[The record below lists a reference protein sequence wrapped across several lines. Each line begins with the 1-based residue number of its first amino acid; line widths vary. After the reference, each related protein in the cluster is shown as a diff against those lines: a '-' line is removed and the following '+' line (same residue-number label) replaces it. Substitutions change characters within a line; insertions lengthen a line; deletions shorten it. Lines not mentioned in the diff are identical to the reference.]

1 MAKWRIAAGG
11 VTWGSEAAYY
21 WLEPPEFEPMLDQIV
36 EAGYTAI
43 ERSSNFPEDP
53 VLVRRLL
60 EQRGL
65 DFVGAWRWIDVLDP
79 ANHESELS
87 RTTEFGR
94 QVKEIGGGV
103 IILSEKIRPH
113 RNEVAGRV
121 TEADALSEN
130 EFQALTGWL
139 NRAGEALLELEL
151 RTVYHPHAGTSIER
165 RFEFERLLAATDP
178 SLVGLC
184 LDTGHVAYAGDDPVA
199 ALVDHS
205 DRIAHV
211 HFKDVDVPALA
222 QAKAEGVDF
231 LEMIRRG
238 VFAAL
243 GKGTVDLTQVLGA
256 LESVSYDG
264 WIVIEQDAAGNP
276 LEDAITSRWFLESFA
291 SGN

>member
-21 WLEPPEFEPMLDQIV
+21 WLEAPEFEPMLDQIV

-53 VLVRRLL
+53 SLVRRLL
-60 EQRGL
+60 GQRGL

-87 RTTEFGR
+87 RTIEFGR
-94 QVKEIGGGV
+94 QIREIGGGV
-103 IILSEKIRPH
+103 IILSEVIRPH

-121 TEADALSEN
+121 TEADALSGTEL
-130 EFQALTGWL
+130 QALTSWL
-139 NRAGEALLELEL
+139 NRAGEALQQIEL

-165 RFEFERLLAATDP
+165 RFEFERVLAGTDP

-184 LDTGHVAYAGDDPVA
+184 LDTGHIAYGGDDPVA
-199 ALVDHS
+199 AFVDHS
-205 DRIAHV
+205 ERIAHL

-243 GKGTVDLTQVLGA
+243 GKGTVDFAKVLGA
-256 LESVSYDG
+256 LEKVDYDG
-264 WIVIEQDAAGNP
+264 WIVIEQDAAANP
-276 LEDAITSRWFLESFA
+276 LEDAITSRRFLEAFA
-291 SGN
+291 SGG

>member
-1 MAKWRIAAGG
+1 MAKWSIAAGG

-53 VLVRRLL
+53 SLVRGLL
-60 EQRGL
+60 GQRGL
-65 DFVGAWRWIDVLDP
+65 EFVGAWRWLDVLDP
-79 ANHESELS
+79 ANHEAELL
-87 RTTEFGR
+87 RTVEFGR
-94 QVKEIGGGV
+94 QIKEIGGGV
-103 IILSEKIRPH
+103 IILSEQISPH

-121 TEADALSEN
+121 TEADALSES
-130 EFQALTGWL
+130 EFRALTGWL
-139 NRAGEALLELEL
+139 NRAGDALRKLDL
-151 RTVYHPHAGTSIER
+151 RTVYHPHAGTPIER
-165 RFEFERLLAATDP
+165 RFEFERLLAQTDP

-184 LDTGHVAYAGDDPVA
+184 LDTGHIAYGGDDPVA

-205 DRIAHV
+205 DRVAHV

-238 VFAAL
+238 VFCAL
-243 GKGTVDLTQVLGA
+243 GKGTVDLTRVLGA
-256 LESVSYDG
+256 LESVDYDG
-264 WIVIEQDAAGNP
+264 WIVIEQDAAANP
-276 LEDAITSRWFLESFA
+276 LEDAITSRLFLESFA
-291 SGN
+291 AGG

>member
-1 MAKWRIAAGG
+1 MASWRIAAGG

-53 VLVRRLL
+53 SLVRRLL
-60 EQRGL
+60 TQRGFT
-65 DFVGAWRWIDVLDP
+65 FVGAWSWIDVFDP

-87 RTTEFGR
+87 RVTEFGR
-94 QVKEIGGGV
+94 QIKEIGGGV
-103 IILSEKIRPH
+103 IILSDEIRSH
-113 RNEVAGRV
+113 RNEIAGRV
-121 TEADALSEN
+121 TEADSLSEN
-130 EFQALTGWL
+130 EFQAMTGWL
-139 NRAGEALLELEL
+139 NRAGEALLKLEL
-151 RTVYHPHAGTSIER
+151 RTVYQPHAATSIET
-165 RFEFERLLAATDP
+165 RFEFERLLAGTDP

-184 LDTGHVAYAGDDPVA
+184 LDTGHVAFAGDDPVA
-199 ALVDHS
+199 AFVDHA

-243 GKGTVDLTQVLGA
+243 GKGTVDLAQVLGA

-264 WIVIEQDAAGNP
+264 WIVIEQDAAANP
-276 LEDAITSRWFLESFA
+276 SEDAITSRKYLEAFA